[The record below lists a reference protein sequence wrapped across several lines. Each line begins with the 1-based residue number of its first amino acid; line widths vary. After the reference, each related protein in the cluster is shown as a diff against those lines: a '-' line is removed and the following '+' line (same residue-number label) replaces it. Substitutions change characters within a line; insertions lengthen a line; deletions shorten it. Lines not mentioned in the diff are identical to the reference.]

1 MMYNEL
7 KRITASAIA
16 SVALLPLI
24 GAEWRVDSPLPGV
37 LELAN
42 DSNRWGGLNGF
53 DVLPCNGSNCIAR
66 KEFPLDKLPAGSLEK
81 ADKVYLKLHIGV
93 LDYSRDLNKE
103 APNGLTE
110 RFRIRFDGGG
120 ELVLNTADPRLP
132 ARSATSNKLNDWV
145 EIPIDKSLLLNRDK
159 IAVSIAKIDDG
170 DDFIYPSVDRNVN
183 NTASFVSRD
192 GGKTWSRDWNRAT
205 HQRSGEFMMRLK
217 LVDSEKLTGSWRVDS
232 PRPGVLELANDN
244 NSWGGLNPFDVLPC
258 NGPGNIAAKVFP
270 LTKLP
275 AGSLEK
281 ADKVYLKLHIGVFDY
296 STALNQEAPNGL
308 TEKFRIRF
316 DGGKEIVLNTAD
328 PRLPARSAT
337 SNKLNDWVEIPIDK
351 SLLLNREEISIS
363 VAKVDDGDDF
373 IYPSIDRSVKNTAS
387 SVSRDGGKSWSR
399 DWNREQNQE
408 CGEFMM
414 RLKLS
419 SVGEQ
424 GSAEWT
430 AGNGIV
436 GDSEKLFAYAA
447 DEGELFRL
455 ELRRHWDQSRPLTLA
470 FATEPGAEF
479 SAVDEKGAA
488 VAFTRSGNT
497 LSFNTG
503 VPFAVECRNGKVR
516 SVRASFAPALEWPV
530 ARPDMTPEVSA
541 PAGVRTGAAPSC
553 RIDNSTAILENEAIR
568 AEFQL
573 APALALK
580 SLFCAEVNR
589 NILKAAD
596 ETRIFRIHAGGR
608 TYDAR
613 DGKVTSVKSLSNGFQ
628 AVVFLEEPRLECTV
642 SVIAERDELRFKL
655 DVTNRGESGA
665 DFALAF
671 PHLDGITLSAKPEDD
686 FYCFPFGGGIIG
698 GENCRFR
705 SAYGQNDAWW
715 QMVDLFS
722 RTSGGGV
729 YLRGDDPEASYKF
742 LNLRKGKGVKH
753 PDLYHLC
760 TGTTPGFFESE
771 HHWPHALSEGEYAG
785 MAIDYA
791 ERPYAPGVKVSLPDA
806 VIGTHAGNWKA
817 AMQRY
822 ADWASGVWP
831 RQAFPGK
838 LTGRW
843 NYRAGMGLGSPLWKD
858 GKYDTSYQGKHH
870 KRPADIWELCSWWTL
885 SRSLYWKLPFEEI
898 GRFAKDP
905 WVEKVLVWR
914 DPATGE
920 KVLSYALGDY
930 DGYNPQWGGL
940 PAFRQHIRDLKNA
953 DQVALLY
960 YDAVLMDASAK
971 NAKMVP
977 EFAVI
982 NHQYKCGPAHDVA
995 NPTTPPGIVAKFH
1008 QYAMCVNAEKF
1019 ADYTIDDVV
1028 RVVEETGADGVRL
1041 DEFGGGG
1048 HLCFSTMH
1056 KHIFSNEG
1064 WGNPVLQAVA
1074 YITRGIRE
1082 KLGRSGK
1089 EVLLLTEFPGHDML
1103 VSTLDG
1109 ALCYDGISRRSFAR
1123 PAQINLLRFYFRNCK
1138 LFEIIEDA
1146 GDHKPAPWDLWLW
1159 NAVGVYNSGEYPDHI
1174 RSLLL
1179 DNNDAF
1185 DLGELEPLVDT
1196 VCDGVYANR
1205 FTSGRKRIWTL
1216 FNAAGHTVDRP
1227 LLKPQGDGDVHYVEL
1242 TTGRELALRDGLLS
1256 CRLRP
1261 QSTIA
1266 IAEYPRLISLKD
1278 GKLQAKEMPAGAK
1291 LVASDADGRKNVELV
1306 PGAPLPELAGT
1317 DRIKLI
1323 DADGIVLDIR
1333 YRDSL

>member
-24 GAEWRVDSPLPGV
+24 GAEWRVDSPRPGV

-66 KEFPLDKLPAGSLEK
+66 KEFPLGKLPAGSLEK

-408 CGEFMM
+408 FGEFMM

-479 SAVDEKGAA
+479 SAVDERGAA

-516 SVRASFAPALEWPV
+516 SVKALFAPAREWPV

-553 RIDNSTAILENEAIR
+553 RIDGSTAILENEAIR
-568 AEFQL
+568 AEFLL

-580 SLFCAEVNR
+580 SLFCAEVNK

-613 DGKVTSVKSLSNGFQ
+613 DGKVTSVKPLSNGFQ
-628 AVVFLEEPRLECTV
+628 AVVLLEEPRLECTV

-791 ERPYAPGVKVSLPDA
+791 ERPYAPGVKVTLPDA

-838 LTGRW
+838 LAGQW
-843 NYRAGMGLGSPLWKD
+843 NYRAGRGLGSPLWKD

-885 SRSLYWKLPFEEI
+885 SGSLYWKLPFEEI

-982 NHQYKCGPAHDVA
+982 NHQYKCAPAHDVA
-995 NPTTPPGIVAKFH
+995 NPTTPPGIVAKYH

>member
-1 MMYNEL
+1 MFDSL
-7 KRITASAIA
+7 KKFAVFLLAMTAI
-16 SVALLPLI
+16 LLTA
-24 GAEWRVDSPLPGV
+24 AEWRV
-37 LELAN
+37 E
-42 DSNRWGGLNGF
+42 
-53 DVLPCNGSNCIAR
+53 
-66 KEFPLDKLPAGSLEK
+66 
-81 ADKVYLKLHIGV
+81 
-93 LDYSRDLNKE
+93 
-103 APNGLTE
+103 
-110 RFRIRFDGGG
+110 
-120 ELVLNTADPRLP
+120 
-132 ARSATSNKLNDWV
+132 
-145 EIPIDKSLLLNRDK
+145 
-159 IAVSIAKIDDG
+159 
-170 DDFIYPSVDRNVN
+170 
-183 NTASFVSRD
+183 
-192 GGKTWSRDWNRAT
+192 
-205 HQRSGEFMMRLK
+205 
-217 LVDSEKLTGSWRVDS
+217 S

-258 NGPGNIAAKVFP
+258 NGSACIAAKVFP
-270 LTKLP
+270 LKKLP

-296 STALNQEAPNGL
+296 STVINKEAPNGL

-316 DGGKEIVLNTAD
+316 DGGKEIVLNTSD

-337 SNKLNDWVEIPIDK
+337 SNRLNDWVEIPIDK
-351 SLLLNREEISIS
+351 SLLLNREKIS
-363 VAKVDDGDDF
+363 VTITKVDDGDDF
-373 IYPSIDRSVKNTAS
+373 IYPSVDRSVGNTAS
-387 SVSRDGGKSWSR
+387 SVSRDGGKTWSR
-399 DWNREQNQE
+399 DWNRAQHQHS
-408 CGEFMM
+408 GEFMI

-419 SVGEQ
+419 SVRTQEG
-424 GSAEWT
+424 AEWN
-430 AGNGIV
+430 ARDGIIC
-436 GDSEKLFAYAA
+436 DSEKLFAYIA
-447 DEGELFRL
+447 DEGECFRL
-455 ELRRHWDQSRPLTLA
+455 ELRKHWDKSQPLVLEFSADPDTI
-470 FATEPGAEF
+470 F
-479 SAVDEKGAA
+479 SAVDEKGNS
-488 VAFTRSGNT
+488 VDFIRSGNK
-497 LSFNTG
+497 LSFKTG
-503 VPFAVECRNGKVR
+503 LPFAVECRNGRVQ
-516 SVRASFAPALEWPV
+516 SVKASFTPAREWPID
-530 ARPDMTPEVSA
+530 RPDMTPEVSA
-541 PAGVRTGAAPSC
+541 PAGKRSSIVPTC
-553 RIDNSTAILENEAIR
+553 RINGPAAILENEAIR

-580 SLFCAEVNR
+580 SLFCAEVNK

-596 ETRIFRIHAGGR
+596 ETRIFRIHADGR

-613 DGKVTSVKSLSNGFQ
+613 DGKVTSVKPLSNGFQ
-628 AVVFLEEPRLECTV
+628 AVVLLEEPKLECTV

-655 DVTNRGESGA
+655 DVVNCGNSVA

-671 PHLDGITLSAKPEDD
+671 PHLDGITLSAKPEND
-686 FYCFPFGGGIIG
+686 FYLFPFGGGIIG
-698 GENCRFR
+698 GENCHFR

-729 YLRGDDPEASYKF
+729 YLRSDDPEASYKF

-753 PDLYHLC
+753 PDLYRLC

-771 HHWPHALSEGEYAG
+771 HHWPHALSEGDYAG

-791 ERPYAPGVKVSLPDA
+791 ERPYAPGVKVTLPDG
-806 VIGTHAGNWKA
+806 VIGTHAGSWKT
-817 AMQRY
+817 AMKRY
-822 ADWASGVWP
+822 ADWAAGVWSRAP
-831 RQAFPGK
+831 FPGK
-838 LTGRW
+838 LTGQW
-843 NYRAGMGLGSPLWKD
+843 NYRAGRGLGSPLWKD

-885 SRSLYWKLPFEEI
+885 SKSLYWKLPFEEI

-953 DQVALLY
+953 GQVALLY

-982 NHQYKCGPAHDVA
+982 NHQYKCAPAHDVA
-995 NPTTPPGIVAKFH
+995 NPTAPPGIVAKYH

-1019 ADYTIDDVV
+1019 ADYTINDVV
-1028 RVVEETGADGVRL
+1028 RVVKETGADGVRL

-1048 HLCFSTMH
+1048 HLCYSTMH

-1064 WGNPVLQAVA
+1064 WGNPVLQAVGC
-1074 YITRGIRE
+1074 ILRGIRE
-1082 KLGRSGK
+1082 KLGQSGK

-1103 VSTLDG
+1103 VSALDG

-1138 LFEIIEDA
+1138 LFEIVEDA

-1174 RSLLL
+1174 RALLL

-1185 DLGELEPLVDT
+1185 DYGELEPLVDT
-1196 VCDGVYANR
+1196 VCGGVYANR

-1216 FNAAGHTVDRP
+1216 FNAAGHTVNQP
-1227 LLKPQGDGDVHYVEL
+1227 LLKPEHDGDVHYVEL
-1242 TTGRELALRDGLLS
+1242 TTGRELALRDGMLS
-1256 CRLRP
+1256 CLMRP
-1261 QSTIA
+1261 QSAIA
-1266 IAEYPRLISLKD
+1266 IGEYPRYISMKD
-1278 GKLQAKEMPAGAK
+1278 GKLQVKNMPAGAK
-1291 LVASDADGRKNVELV
+1291 LIATDADGRRSAELT
-1306 PGAPLPELAGT
+1306 PGEKLPVLPGI
-1317 DRIKLI
+1317 DRIKLL
-1323 DADGIVLDIR
+1323 DADGILLDIR
-1333 YRDSL
+1333 HRDSL

>member
-24 GAEWRVDSPLPGV
+24 GAEWRVDSPRPGV

-66 KEFPLDKLPAGSLEK
+66 KEFPLGKLPAGSLEK

-192 GGKTWSRDWNRAT
+192 GGKTWSRDWNRAK

-296 STALNQEAPNGL
+296 STALNKEAPNGL

-351 SLLLNREEISIS
+351 SMLLNREEISIS

-479 SAVDEKGAA
+479 SAVDERGAA

-516 SVRASFAPALEWPV
+516 SVKALFAPAREWPV

-553 RIDNSTAILENEAIR
+553 RIDGSTAILENEAIR

-580 SLFCAEVNR
+580 SLFCAEVNK

-613 DGKVTSVKSLSNGFQ
+613 DGKVTSVKPLSNGFQ
-628 AVVFLEEPRLECTV
+628 AVVLLEEPRLECTV

-698 GENCRFR
+698 SENCRFR

-838 LTGRW
+838 LAGQW
-843 NYRAGMGLGSPLWKD
+843 NYRAGRGLGSPLWKD

-982 NHQYKCGPAHDVA
+982 NHQYKCAPAHDVA
-995 NPTTPPGIVAKFH
+995 NPTTPPGIVAKYH

-1261 QSTIA
+1261 QSAIA

>member
-470 FATEPGAEF
+470 FTTEPGAEF
-479 SAVDEKGAA
+479 FAVDEKGAA

-516 SVRASFAPALEWPV
+516 SVKASFAPAREWPV

-553 RIDNSTAILENEAIR
+553 RIDGSTAILENEAIR

-580 SLFCAEVNR
+580 SLFCAEVNK

-613 DGKVTSVKSLSNGFQ
+613 DGKVTSVKPLSNGFQ

-838 LTGRW
+838 LAGQW
-843 NYRAGMGLGSPLWKD
+843 NYRAGRGLGSPLWKD

-870 KRPADIWELCSWWTL
+870 RRPADIWELCSWWTL

>member
-1 MMYNEL
+1 MFDSL
-7 KRITASAIA
+7 KKFAVSLLAMTAI
-16 SVALLPLI
+16 LLT
-24 GAEWRVDSPLPGV
+24 ATEWRV
-37 LELAN
+37 E
-42 DSNRWGGLNGF
+42 
-53 DVLPCNGSNCIAR
+53 
-66 KEFPLDKLPAGSLEK
+66 
-81 ADKVYLKLHIGV
+81 
-93 LDYSRDLNKE
+93 
-103 APNGLTE
+103 
-110 RFRIRFDGGG
+110 
-120 ELVLNTADPRLP
+120 
-132 ARSATSNKLNDWV
+132 
-145 EIPIDKSLLLNRDK
+145 
-159 IAVSIAKIDDG
+159 
-170 DDFIYPSVDRNVN
+170 
-183 NTASFVSRD
+183 
-192 GGKTWSRDWNRAT
+192 
-205 HQRSGEFMMRLK
+205 
-217 LVDSEKLTGSWRVDS
+217 S

-244 NSWGGLNPFDVLPC
+244 NSWSGLNPFDVLPC
-258 NGPGNIAAKVFP
+258 NGSACIAAKVFP
-270 LTKLP
+270 LKKLP

-296 STALNQEAPNGL
+296 STVINKEAPNGL

-337 SNKLNDWVEIPIDK
+337 SNRLNDWVEIPIDK
-351 SLLLNREEISIS
+351 SLLLNREKIS
-363 VAKVDDGDDF
+363 VTITKVDDGDDF
-373 IYPSIDRSVKNTAS
+373 IYPSVDRSVGNTAS
-387 SVSRDGGKSWSR
+387 SVSRDGGKTWSR
-399 DWNREQNQE
+399 DWNRAQHQH

-424 GSAEWT
+424 GTAEWT
-430 AGNGIV
+430 AGDGIV

-447 DEGELFRL
+447 DEGECFRL
-455 ELRRHWDQSRPLTLA
+455 ELRKHWDKSQPLVLEFSADPDTI
-470 FATEPGAEF
+470 F
-479 SAVDEKGAA
+479 SAVDEKGNS
-488 VAFTRSGNT
+488 VDFIRSGNK
-497 LSFNTG
+497 LSFKTG
-503 VPFAVECRNGKVR
+503 LPFAVECRNGRVQ
-516 SVRASFAPALEWPV
+516 SVKASFTPAREWPID
-530 ARPDMTPEVSA
+530 RPDMTPEVSA
-541 PAGVRTGAAPSC
+541 PAGKRSSIVPTC
-553 RIDNSTAILENEAIR
+553 RINGPAAILENEAIR

-580 SLFCAEVNR
+580 SLFCAEVNK

-596 ETRIFRIHAGGR
+596 ETRIFRIHADGR

-613 DGKVTSVKSLSNGFQ
+613 DGKVTSVKPLSNGFQ
-628 AVVFLEEPRLECTV
+628 AVVLLEEPKLECTV

-655 DVTNRGESGA
+655 DVVNCGNSVA

-671 PHLDGITLSAKPEDD
+671 PHLDGITLSAKPEND
-686 FYCFPFGGGIIG
+686 FYLFPFGGGIIG
-698 GENCRFR
+698 GENCHFR

-729 YLRGDDPEASYKF
+729 YLRSDDPEASYKF

-753 PDLYHLC
+753 PDLYRLC

-771 HHWPHALSEGEYAG
+771 HHWPHALSEGDYAG

-791 ERPYAPGVKVSLPDA
+791 ERPYAPGVKVALPDG
-806 VIGTHAGNWKA
+806 VIGTHAGSWKP
-817 AMQRY
+817 AMKRY
-822 ADWASGVWP
+822 ADWAAGVWSRAP
-831 RQAFPGK
+831 FPGK
-838 LTGRW
+838 LTGQW
-843 NYRAGMGLGSPLWKD
+843 NYRAGRGLGSPLWKD

-885 SRSLYWKLPFEEI
+885 SKSLYWKLPFEEI

-953 DQVALLY
+953 GQVALLY

-971 NAKMVP
+971 NVKMVP

-982 NHQYKCGPAHDVA
+982 NHQYKCAPAHDVA
-995 NPTTPPGIVAKFH
+995 NPTAPPGIVAKYH

-1019 ADYTIDDVV
+1019 ADYTINDVV

-1048 HLCFSTMH
+1048 HLCYSTMH

-1074 YITRGIRE
+1074 CILRGIRE
-1082 KLGRSGK
+1082 KLGQSGK

-1103 VSTLDG
+1103 VSALDG

-1138 LFEIIEDA
+1138 LFEIVEDA

-1174 RSLLL
+1174 RALLL

-1185 DLGELEPLVDT
+1185 DYGELEPLVDT
-1196 VCDGVYANR
+1196 VCGGVYANR

-1216 FNAAGHTVDRP
+1216 FNAAGHTVNQP
-1227 LLKPQGDGDVHYVEL
+1227 LLKPEHDGDVHYVEL
-1242 TTGRELALRDGLLS
+1242 TTGRELALRDGMLS
-1256 CRLRP
+1256 CLMRP
-1261 QSTIA
+1261 QSAIA
-1266 IAEYPRLISLKD
+1266 IGEYPRYISMKD
-1278 GKLQAKEMPAGAK
+1278 GKLQVKNMPAGAK
-1291 LVASDADGRKNVELV
+1291 LIATDADGRRSAELT
-1306 PGAPLPELAGT
+1306 PGEKLPVLPGI
-1317 DRIKLI
+1317 DRIKLL
-1323 DADGIVLDIR
+1323 DADGILLDIR
-1333 YRDSL
+1333 HRDSL

>member
-1 MMYNEL
+1 MFDSL
-7 KRITASAIA
+7 KKFAVFLLAMTAI
-16 SVALLPLI
+16 LLTA
-24 GAEWRVDSPLPGV
+24 AEWRV
-37 LELAN
+37 E
-42 DSNRWGGLNGF
+42 
-53 DVLPCNGSNCIAR
+53 
-66 KEFPLDKLPAGSLEK
+66 
-81 ADKVYLKLHIGV
+81 
-93 LDYSRDLNKE
+93 
-103 APNGLTE
+103 
-110 RFRIRFDGGG
+110 
-120 ELVLNTADPRLP
+120 
-132 ARSATSNKLNDWV
+132 
-145 EIPIDKSLLLNRDK
+145 
-159 IAVSIAKIDDG
+159 
-170 DDFIYPSVDRNVN
+170 
-183 NTASFVSRD
+183 
-192 GGKTWSRDWNRAT
+192 
-205 HQRSGEFMMRLK
+205 
-217 LVDSEKLTGSWRVDS
+217 S

-258 NGPGNIAAKVFP
+258 NGSACIAAKVFP
-270 LTKLP
+270 LKKLP

-296 STALNQEAPNGL
+296 STVINKEAPNGL

-316 DGGKEIVLNTAD
+316 DGGKEIVLNTSD

-337 SNKLNDWVEIPIDK
+337 SNRLNDWVEIPIDK
-351 SLLLNREEISIS
+351 SLLLNREKIS
-363 VAKVDDGDDF
+363 VTITKVDDGDDF
-373 IYPSIDRSVKNTAS
+373 IYPSVDRSVGNTAS
-387 SVSRDGGKSWSR
+387 SVSRDGGKTWSR
-399 DWNREQNQE
+399 DWNRAQHQHS
-408 CGEFMM
+408 GEFMM

-424 GSAEWT
+424 GTAEWT
-430 AGNGIV
+430 AGDGIV

-447 DEGELFRL
+447 DEGECFRL
-455 ELRRHWDQSRPLTLA
+455 ELRKHWDKSQPLVLEFSADPDTI
-470 FATEPGAEF
+470 F
-479 SAVDEKGAA
+479 SAVDEKGNS
-488 VAFTRSGNT
+488 VDFIRSGNK
-497 LSFNTG
+497 LSFKTG
-503 VPFAVECRNGKVR
+503 LPFAVECRNGRVQ
-516 SVRASFAPALEWPV
+516 SVKASFTPAREWPID
-530 ARPDMTPEVSA
+530 RPDMTPEVSA
-541 PAGVRTGAAPSC
+541 PAGKRSSIVPTC
-553 RIDNSTAILENEAIR
+553 RINGPAAILENEAIR

-580 SLFCAEVNR
+580 SLFCAEVNK

-596 ETRIFRIHAGGR
+596 ETRIFRIHADGR

-613 DGKVTSVKSLSNGFQ
+613 DGKVTSVKPLPNGFQ
-628 AVVFLEEPRLECTV
+628 AVVFLKAPELECTV

-655 DVTNRGESGA
+655 DVVNCGNSVA

-671 PHLDGITLSAKPEDD
+671 PHLDGITLSAKPEND
-686 FYCFPFGGGIIG
+686 FYLFPFGGGIIG
-698 GENCRFR
+698 GENCHFR

-729 YLRGDDPEASYKF
+729 YLRSDDPEASYKF

-753 PDLYHLC
+753 PDLYRLC

-771 HHWPHALSEGEYAG
+771 HHWPHALSEGDYAG

-791 ERPYAPGVKVSLPDA
+791 ERPYAPGVKVTLPDG
-806 VIGTHAGNWKA
+806 VIGTHAGSWKT
-817 AMQRY
+817 AMKRY
-822 ADWASGVWP
+822 ADWAAGVWSRAP
-831 RQAFPGK
+831 FPGK
-838 LTGRW
+838 LTGQW
-843 NYRAGMGLGSPLWKD
+843 NYRAGRGLGSPLWKD

-885 SRSLYWKLPFEEI
+885 SKSLYWKLPFEEI

-953 DQVALLY
+953 GQVALLY

-982 NHQYKCGPAHDVA
+982 NHQYKCAPAHDVA
-995 NPTTPPGIVAKFH
+995 NPTAPPGIVAKYH

-1019 ADYTIDDVV
+1019 ADYTINDVV
-1028 RVVEETGADGVRL
+1028 RVVKETGADGVRL

-1048 HLCFSTMH
+1048 HLCYSTMH

-1064 WGNPVLQAVA
+1064 WGNPVLQAVGC
-1074 YITRGIRE
+1074 ILRGIRE
-1082 KLGRSGK
+1082 KLGQSGK

-1103 VSTLDG
+1103 VSALDG

-1138 LFEIIEDA
+1138 LFEIVEDA

-1174 RSLLL
+1174 RALLL

-1185 DLGELEPLVDT
+1185 DYGELEPLVDT
-1196 VCDGVYANR
+1196 VCGGVYANR

-1216 FNAAGHTVDRP
+1216 FNAAGHTVNQP
-1227 LLKPQGDGDVHYVEL
+1227 LLKPEHDGDVHYVEL
-1242 TTGRELALRDGLLS
+1242 TTGRELALRDGMLS
-1256 CRLRP
+1256 CLMRP
-1261 QSTIA
+1261 QSAIA
-1266 IAEYPRLISLKD
+1266 IGEYPRYISMKD
-1278 GKLQAKEMPAGAK
+1278 GKLQVKNMPAEAK
-1291 LVASDADGRKNVELV
+1291 LIATDADGRRSAELT
-1306 PGAPLPELAGT
+1306 PGEKLPVLPGI
-1317 DRIKLI
+1317 DRIKLL
-1323 DADGIVLDIR
+1323 DADGILLDIR
-1333 YRDSL
+1333 HRDSL

>member
-447 DEGELFRL
+447 DEGALFRL

-470 FATEPGAEF
+470 FTTEPGAEF
-479 SAVDEKGAA
+479 SAVDERGAA

-516 SVRASFAPALEWPV
+516 SVKALFAPAREWPV

-553 RIDNSTAILENEAIR
+553 RIDGSTAILENEAIR

-580 SLFCAEVNR
+580 SLFCAEVNK

-613 DGKVTSVKSLSNGFQ
+613 DGKVTSVKPLSNGFQ

-655 DVTNRGESGA
+655 DVVNRGESGA

-838 LTGRW
+838 LAGQW
-843 NYRAGMGLGSPLWKD
+843 NYRAGRGLGSPLWKD

-870 KRPADIWELCSWWTL
+870 RRPADIWELCSWWTL

-995 NPTTPPGIVAKFH
+995 NPTTPPGIVAKYH

-1278 GKLQAKEMPAGAK
+1278 GKLQVKEMPAGAK

>member
-1 MMYNEL
+1 MFDSL
-7 KRITASAIA
+7 KKFAVFLLAMTAI
-16 SVALLPLI
+16 LLTA
-24 GAEWRVDSPLPGV
+24 AEWRV
-37 LELAN
+37 E
-42 DSNRWGGLNGF
+42 
-53 DVLPCNGSNCIAR
+53 
-66 KEFPLDKLPAGSLEK
+66 
-81 ADKVYLKLHIGV
+81 
-93 LDYSRDLNKE
+93 
-103 APNGLTE
+103 
-110 RFRIRFDGGG
+110 
-120 ELVLNTADPRLP
+120 
-132 ARSATSNKLNDWV
+132 
-145 EIPIDKSLLLNRDK
+145 
-159 IAVSIAKIDDG
+159 
-170 DDFIYPSVDRNVN
+170 
-183 NTASFVSRD
+183 
-192 GGKTWSRDWNRAT
+192 
-205 HQRSGEFMMRLK
+205 
-217 LVDSEKLTGSWRVDS
+217 S

-258 NGPGNIAAKVFP
+258 NGSACIAAKVFP
-270 LTKLP
+270 LKKLP

-296 STALNQEAPNGL
+296 STVINKEAPNGL

-316 DGGKEIVLNTAD
+316 DGGKEIVLNTSD

-337 SNKLNDWVEIPIDK
+337 SNRLNDWVEIPIDK
-351 SLLLNREEISIS
+351 SLLLNREKIPVTIT
-363 VAKVDDGDDF
+363 KVDDGDDF
-373 IYPSIDRSVKNTAS
+373 IYPSVDRSVGNTAS
-387 SVSRDGGKSWSR
+387 SVSRDGGKTWSR
-399 DWNREQNQE
+399 DWNRAQHQHS
-408 CGEFMM
+408 GEFMM

-424 GSAEWT
+424 GTAEWT
-430 AGNGIV
+430 AGDGIV

-447 DEGELFRL
+447 DEGECFRL
-455 ELRRHWDQSRPLTLA
+455 ELRKHWDKSQPLVLEFSADPDTI
-470 FATEPGAEF
+470 F
-479 SAVDEKGAA
+479 SAVDEKGNS
-488 VAFTRSGNT
+488 VDFIRSGNK
-497 LSFNTG
+497 LSFKTG
-503 VPFAVECRNGKVR
+503 LPFAVECRNGRVQ
-516 SVRASFAPALEWPV
+516 SVKASFTPAREWPID
-530 ARPDMTPEVSA
+530 RPDMTPEVSA
-541 PAGVRTGAAPSC
+541 PAGKRSSIVPTC
-553 RIDNSTAILENEAIR
+553 RINGPAAILENEAIR

-580 SLFCAEVNR
+580 SLFCAEVNK

-596 ETRIFRIHAGGR
+596 ETRIFRIHADGR

-613 DGKVTSVKSLSNGFQ
+613 DGKVMSVKPLSNGFQ
-628 AVVFLEEPRLECTV
+628 AVVLLEEPKLECTV

-655 DVTNRGESGA
+655 DVVNCGNSVA

-671 PHLDGITLSAKPEDD
+671 PHLDGITLSAKPEND
-686 FYCFPFGGGIIG
+686 FYLFPFGGGIIG
-698 GENCRFR
+698 GENCHFR

-729 YLRGDDPEASYKF
+729 YLRSDDPEASYKF

-753 PDLYHLC
+753 PDLYRLC

-771 HHWPHALSEGEYAG
+771 HHWPHALSEGDYAG

-791 ERPYAPGVKVSLPDA
+791 ERPYAPGVKVTLPDG
-806 VIGTHAGNWKA
+806 VIGTHAGSWKT
-817 AMQRY
+817 AMKRY
-822 ADWASGVWP
+822 ADWAAGVWSRVP
-831 RQAFPGK
+831 FPGK
-838 LTGRW
+838 LTGQW
-843 NYRAGMGLGSPLWKD
+843 NYRAGRGLGSPLWKD

-885 SRSLYWKLPFEEI
+885 SKSLYWKLPFEEI

-953 DQVALLY
+953 GQVALLY

-982 NHQYKCGPAHDVA
+982 NHQYKCAPAHDVA
-995 NPTTPPGIVAKFH
+995 NPTAPPGIVAKYH

-1019 ADYTIDDVV
+1019 ADYTINDVV
-1028 RVVEETGADGVRL
+1028 RVVKETGADGVRL

-1048 HLCFSTMH
+1048 HLCYSTMH

-1064 WGNPVLQAVA
+1064 WGNPVLQAVGC
-1074 YITRGIRE
+1074 ILRGIRE
-1082 KLGRSGK
+1082 KLGQSGK

-1103 VSTLDG
+1103 VSALDG

-1138 LFEIIEDA
+1138 LFEIVEDA

-1174 RSLLL
+1174 RALLL

-1185 DLGELEPLVDT
+1185 DYGELEPLVDT
-1196 VCDGVYANR
+1196 VCGGVYANR

-1216 FNAAGHTVDRP
+1216 FNAAGHTVNQP
-1227 LLKPQGDGDVHYVEL
+1227 LLKPEHDGDVHYVEL
-1242 TTGRELALRDGLLS
+1242 TTGRELALKNGMLS
-1256 CRLRP
+1256 CLMRP
-1261 QSTIA
+1261 QSAIA
-1266 IAEYPRLISLKD
+1266 IGEYPRYISMKD
-1278 GKLQAKEMPAGAK
+1278 GKLQVKNMPAGAK
-1291 LVASDADGRKNVELV
+1291 LIATDADGRRSAELT
-1306 PGAPLPELAGT
+1306 PGEKLPVLPGI
-1317 DRIKLI
+1317 DRIKLL
-1323 DADGIVLDIR
+1323 DADGILLDIR
-1333 YRDSL
+1333 HRDSL

>member
-447 DEGELFRL
+447 DEGALFRL

-516 SVRASFAPALEWPV
+516 SVKASFAPAREWPV

-553 RIDNSTAILENEAIR
+553 RIDGSTAILENEAIR

-580 SLFCAEVNR
+580 SLFCAEVNK

-613 DGKVTSVKSLSNGFQ
+613 DGKVTSVKPLSNGFQ
-628 AVVFLEEPRLECTV
+628 AVVFLKEPRLECTV

-655 DVTNRGESGA
+655 DVVNRGESGA

-843 NYRAGMGLGSPLWKD
+843 NYRAGRGLGSPLWKD

-870 KRPADIWELCSWWTL
+870 RRPADIWELCSWWTL

-995 NPTTPPGIVAKFH
+995 NPTTPPGIVAKYH

-1242 TTGRELALRDGLLS
+1242 TTGRELALQDGLLS

-1317 DRIKLI
+1317 DRIKLV

>member
-24 GAEWRVDSPLPGV
+24 GAEWRVDSPRPGV

-66 KEFPLDKLPAGSLEK
+66 KEFPLGKLPAGSLEK

-192 GGKTWSRDWNRAT
+192 GGKTWSRDWNRAK

-296 STALNQEAPNGL
+296 STALNKEAPNGL

-337 SNKLNDWVEIPIDK
+337 SNKLNGWVEIPIDK

-430 AGNGIV
+430 TGNGIV

-516 SVRASFAPALEWPV
+516 SVKASFAPAREWPV

-553 RIDNSTAILENEAIR
+553 RIDGSTAILENEAIR

-580 SLFCAEVNR
+580 SLFCAEVNK

-613 DGKVTSVKSLSNGFQ
+613 DGKVTSVKPLSNGFQ
-628 AVVFLEEPRLECTV
+628 AVVLLEEPRLECTV

-838 LTGRW
+838 LAGQW
-843 NYRAGMGLGSPLWKD
+843 NYRAGRGLGSPLWKD

-870 KRPADIWELCSWWTL
+870 RRPADIWELCSWWTL
-885 SRSLYWKLPFEEI
+885 SGSLYWKLPFEEI

-995 NPTTPPGIVAKFH
+995 NPTTPPGIVAKYH

>member
-66 KEFPLDKLPAGSLEK
+66 KEFPLGKLPAGSLEK

-192 GGKTWSRDWNRAT
+192 GGKTWSRDWNRAK

-244 NSWGGLNPFDVLPC
+244 NSWGGLTPFDVLPC

-479 SAVDEKGAA
+479 SAVDERGAA

-516 SVRASFAPALEWPV
+516 SVKASFAPAREWPV

-553 RIDNSTAILENEAIR
+553 RIDGSTAILENEAIR

-580 SLFCAEVNR
+580 SLFCAEVNK

-608 TYDAR
+608 VYDAR
-613 DGKVTSVKSLSNGFQ
+613 DGKVTSVKPLSNGFQ
-628 AVVFLEEPRLECTV
+628 AVVFLKEPRLECTV

-655 DVTNRGESGA
+655 DVVNRGESGA

-838 LTGRW
+838 LAGQW
-843 NYRAGMGLGSPLWKD
+843 NYRAGRGLGSPLWKD

-995 NPTTPPGIVAKFH
+995 NPTTPPGIVAKYH

-1028 RVVEETGADGVRL
+1028 RVVGETGADGVRL

>member
-192 GGKTWSRDWNRAT
+192 GGKTWSRDWNRAK

-244 NSWGGLNPFDVLPC
+244 NSWGGLTPFDVLPC

-337 SNKLNDWVEIPIDK
+337 SNKLNGWVEIPIDK

-447 DEGELFRL
+447 DEGALFRL

-516 SVRASFAPALEWPV
+516 SVKASFAPAREWPV

-553 RIDNSTAILENEAIR
+553 RIDGSTAILENEAIR

-580 SLFCAEVNR
+580 SLFCAEVNK

-613 DGKVTSVKSLSNGFQ
+613 DGKVTSVKPLSNGFQ

-655 DVTNRGESGA
+655 DVVNRGESGA

-838 LTGRW
+838 LAGQW
-843 NYRAGMGLGSPLWKD
+843 NYRAGRGLGSPLWKD

-870 KRPADIWELCSWWTL
+870 RRPADIWELCSWWTL

-995 NPTTPPGIVAKFH
+995 NPTTPPGIVAKYH

-1242 TTGRELALRDGLLS
+1242 TTGRELALQDGLLS

-1317 DRIKLI
+1317 DRIKLV

>member
-7 KRITASAIA
+7 KRIIA
-16 SVALLPLI
+16 SVIASAALLPLG
-24 GAEWRVDSPLPGV
+24 GAEWRVDSL
-37 LELAN
+37 
-42 DSNRWGGLNGF
+42 
-53 DVLPCNGSNCIAR
+53 
-66 KEFPLDKLPAGSLEK
+66 
-81 ADKVYLKLHIGV
+81 
-93 LDYSRDLNKE
+93 
-103 APNGLTE
+103 
-110 RFRIRFDGGG
+110 
-120 ELVLNTADPRLP
+120 
-132 ARSATSNKLNDWV
+132 
-145 EIPIDKSLLLNRDK
+145 
-159 IAVSIAKIDDG
+159 
-170 DDFIYPSVDRNVN
+170 
-183 NTASFVSRD
+183 
-192 GGKTWSRDWNRAT
+192 
-205 HQRSGEFMMRLK
+205 
-217 LVDSEKLTGSWRVDS
+217 
-232 PRPGVLELANDN
+232 RPGVLELANDN
-244 NSWGGLNPFDVLPC
+244 NSWSGLNPFDVLPC

-296 STALNQEAPNGL
+296 STALNKEAPNGL

-337 SNKLNDWVEIPIDK
+337 SNKLNGWVEIPIDK

-387 SVSRDGGKSWSR
+387 SVSRDGGKSWSC

-436 GDSEKLFAYAA
+436 GDSEQLFAYAA

-455 ELRRHWDQSRPLTLA
+455 ELRRHWDESRPLTLA

-479 SAVDEKGAA
+479 SAVDERGAA

-503 VPFAVECRNGKVR
+503 VPFAVECRNAEVR
-516 SVRASFAPALEWPV
+516 SVKASFSPADEWPV
-530 ARPDMTPEVSA
+530 ERPDMTPEVCS
-541 PAGVRTGAAPSC
+541 PAGARTGSAPSC
-553 RIDNSTAILENEAIR
+553 RIDGATVVLENGALR
-568 AEFQL
+568 AVFEVS
-573 APALALK
+573 PKLALK
-580 SLFCAEVNR
+580 SLFCAEVDKD
-589 NILKAAD
+589 ILKDVDAS
-596 ETRIFRIHAGGR
+596 RIFRIQVGGKV
-608 TYDAR
+608 YDAR
-613 DGKVTSVKSLSNGFQ
+613 DGRVTSVKPLPNGFQ
-628 AVVFLEEPRLECTV
+628 AVVLLEKPELECTV
-642 SVIAERDELRFKL
+642 SVIAEQDELRFKL
-655 DVTNRGESGA
+655 ELANRGVA
-665 DFALAF
+665 DVDFAMAF
-671 PHLDGITLSAKPEDD
+671 PHLDGIMLSAKAADD
-686 FYCFPFGGGIIG
+686 FYLFPFGGGIIG
-698 GENCRFR
+698 GENCHFR
-705 SAYGQNDAWW
+705 SVYGQNDAWW
-715 QMVDLFS
+715 QMIDLFS

-729 YLRGDDPEASYKF
+729 YLRSDDPEASYKF

-753 PDLYHLC
+753 PDFYHLC
-760 TGTTPGFFESE
+760 TGTAPGFFESE
-771 HHWPHALSEGEYAG
+771 HHWPHALGEGEYAG
-785 MAIDYA
+785 LAIDYA
-791 ERPYAPGVKVSLPDA
+791 ERSLRPGEKITLPDA
-806 VIGTHAGNWKA
+806 VIGTHAGSWKT

-822 ADWASGVWP
+822 SDWAAGVWP
-831 RQAFPGK
+831 RMPFPGK
-838 LTGRW
+838 LTGQW
-843 NYRAGMGLGSPLWKD
+843 NYRAGMGLGASLWKD

-885 SRSLYWKLPFEEI
+885 TKSLYWKLPFEEI

-930 DGYNPQWGGL
+930 DGYNPQCGGL
-940 PAFRQHIRDLKNA
+940 PAFRQHLQDLKNA
-953 DQVALLY
+953 GQVALLY
-960 YDAVLMDASAK
+960 YDAVLMDASAR

-982 NHQYKCGPAHDVA
+982 NHQYKCAPAHDVA
-995 NPTTPPGIVAKFH
+995 NPTMPPGIVAKFH
-1008 QYAMCVNAEKF
+1008 QYAMCVNAGKF

-1056 KHIFSNEG
+1056 EHLFSNEG

-1089 EVLLLTEFPGHDML
+1089 EVLLLTEFPGYDML

-1109 ALCYDGISRRSFAR
+1109 ALSYDGIARRSFAR

-1146 GDHKPAPWDLWLW
+1146 GDHKPAPHDLWLW

-1185 DLGELEPLVDT
+1185 DYGEIEPLVDSAAK
-1196 VCDGVYANR
+1196 GVYANR
-1205 FTSGRKRIWTL
+1205 FASDRKRIWTL
-1216 FNAAGHTVDRP
+1216 FNATGYTVDQP
-1227 LLKPQGDGDVHYVEL
+1227 LLKVAPREDVHYVEL
-1242 TTGRELALRDGLLS
+1242 TTGRELTPQDGMLS
-1256 CRLRP
+1256 CRVRP
-1261 QSTIA
+1261 QKTIA

>member
-192 GGKTWSRDWNRAT
+192 GGKTWSRDWNRAK

-244 NSWGGLNPFDVLPC
+244 NSWGGLTPFDVLPC

-296 STALNQEAPNGL
+296 STALNKEAPNGL

-337 SNKLNDWVEIPIDK
+337 SNKLNGWVEIPIDK

-424 GSAEWT
+424 GSAEWK

-436 GDSEKLFAYAA
+436 GDSEQLFAYAA

-455 ELRRHWDQSRPLTLA
+455 ELRRHWDESRPLTLA

-516 SVRASFAPALEWPV
+516 SVKASFAPAREWPV

-553 RIDNSTAILENEAIR
+553 RIDGSTAILENEAIR

-580 SLFCAEVNR
+580 SLFCAEVNK

-613 DGKVTSVKSLSNGFQ
+613 DGKVTSVKPLSNGFQ
-628 AVVFLEEPRLECTV
+628 AVVLLEEPRLECTV

-655 DVTNRGESGA
+655 DVTNRGESGV

-838 LTGRW
+838 LTGQW

-870 KRPADIWELCSWWTL
+870 RRPADIWELCSWWTL

-982 NHQYKCGPAHDVA
+982 NHQYKCAPAHDVA

-1008 QYAMCVNAEKF
+1008 QYAMCVNAGKF

-1056 KHIFSNEG
+1056 EHLFSNEG

-1089 EVLLLTEFPGHDML
+1089 EVLLLTEFPGYDML

-1109 ALCYDGISRRSFAR
+1109 ALSYDGIARRSFAR

-1146 GDHKPAPWDLWLW
+1146 GDHKPAPHDLWLW

-1185 DLGELEPLVDT
+1185 DYGEIEPLVDSAAK
-1196 VCDGVYANR
+1196 GVYANR
-1205 FTSGRKRIWTL
+1205 FASDRKRIWTL
-1216 FNAAGHTVDRP
+1216 FNATGYTVDQP
-1227 LLKPQGDGDVHYVEL
+1227 LLKVAPREDVHYVEL
-1242 TTGRELALRDGLLS
+1242 TTGRELTPQDGMLS
-1256 CRLRP
+1256 CRVRP
-1261 QSTIA
+1261 QKTIA